1 MMVLVPEV
9 VVNGVTLAY
18 DVEDPAAEE
27 PEGASRPPVL
37 LLPGLGEPRSSWSLS
52 LRPAL
57 SAAGWRTIAVD
68 LRGMPPSQAPPGPYE
83 VDDYVADVVALIA
96 ALDAAPCLLVGY
108 SLGGW
113 IAERLAA
120 IRPELVAGLA
130 LVASANDGCAWERLR
145 YRLGAEMAA
154 LGDAEPALFE
164 LVSLLSYLPTP
175 QLQDDATVD
184 AWASILAGG
193 VGFPNPGRLA
203 QWQSAVS
210 WADRADR
217 DVDRARIGAPCLV
230 LAFEHDWDC
239 PPAMARAAA
248 DVIPGARCVELD
260 GCGHLAMFERPDE
273 VAAVLLG
280 WLASVM

>member
-1 MMVLVPEV
+1 MPDVT
-9 VVNGVTLAY
+9 VNGVTLAF
-18 DVEDPAAEE
+18 DVEEAVGAAPAVS
-27 PEGASRPPVL
+27 SRPPVL

-57 SAAGWRTIAVD
+57 GAAGWRTIAVD

-83 VDDYVADVVALIA
+83 VDDYVADVVGLIDALG
-96 ALDAAPCLLVGY
+96 LAPCLIVGY

-120 IRPELVAGLA
+120 ARPELVAGVA

-154 LGDAEPALFE
+154 LGEAEPALFE

-193 VGFPNPGRLA
+193 VHFPNPGRLA
-203 QWQSAVS
+203 QWQSAVA
-210 WADRADR
+210 WAHRADR
-217 DVDRARIGAPCLV
+217 DTDRARIGAPCLV

-248 DVIPGARCVELD
+248 AVIPDARYVELD
-260 GCGHLAMFERPDE
+260 GCGHLAVFERPDE

-280 WLASVM
+280 WLDSVA